1 MSRIKYD
8 FSGKTLA
15 FELEIGDTVNG
26 KEVILIERS
35 GRVGIS
41 AYQLEGCSLKKVDT
55 FTEVRGIVVKNNIK
69 GGLFYGRGQSK

>member
-15 FELEIGDTVNG
+15 FELEIGDTVDG

-35 GRVGIS
+35 GGVGIS
-41 AYQLEGCSLKKVDT
+41 AYQLEGCPLKKVDT
-55 FTEVRGIVVKNNIK
+55 FAEVRGIVVKNNIK
-69 GGLFYGRGQSK
+69 